1 VILLDSSVWI
11 DHIRQPE
18 PGVAAALADGKVIQ
32 HPFVTAEISLGS
44 IKDRLRMVTMLEAL
58 PAARVVGTGGWW
70 RWVGEAGRQG
80 GGLGGVE
87 ALLRACASD
96 WGGPRLWTRD
106 KRLLAQAERLGLG
119 YIP

>member
-1 VILLDSSVWI
+1 MILLDSSVWI

-58 PAARVVGTGGWW
+58 PAAKAVGNARLLKFVEEAGLHGTG
-70 RWVGEAGRQG
+70 
-80 GGLGGVE
+80 LGMVD
-87 ALLRACASD
+87 AHLLACASD
-96 WGGPRLWTRD
+96 SGGTRLWTRD